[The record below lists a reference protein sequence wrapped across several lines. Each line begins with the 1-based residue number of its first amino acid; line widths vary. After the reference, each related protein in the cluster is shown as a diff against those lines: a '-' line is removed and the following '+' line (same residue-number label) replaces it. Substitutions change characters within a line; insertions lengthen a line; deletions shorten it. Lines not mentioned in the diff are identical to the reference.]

1 VTKITADPRIACEKC
16 GQEGENLTR
25 KCSHC
30 RGPMR
35 YKGKLFHDLRRSAA
49 RDMIRAGVAQTIAM
63 KITGHKTATMFQ
75 RYNIADTEDL
85 REALSATA
93 LYREAGREKVRS
105 IAARR

>member
-1 VTKITADPRIACEKC
+1 
-16 GQEGENLTR
+16 
-25 KCSHC
+25 
-30 RGPMR
+30 MR
-35 YKGKLFHDLRRSAA
+35 YEGRLFHDLRRSAA

-75 RYNIADTEDL
+75 RYNIADTSDL

-93 LYREAGREKVRS
+93 LYREAKREKVRS